1 MYAAAMTTPD
11 PMVAAYLAGE
21 SIPRIARRLGMTEAE
36 VTRVVYGHVPRPRG
50 LQIAGI
56 RVIVSLGLGFLVA
69 TLTYLLG
76 AVPGLNVAV
85 FVVTAIVSYPILMA
99 MVTPEPPR

>member
-1 MYAAAMTTPD
+1 VRCRD
-11 PMVAAYLAGE
+11 DD
-21 SIPRIARRLGMTEAE
+21 AR
-36 VTRVVYGHVPRPRG
+36 
-50 LQIAGI
+50 
-56 RVIVSLGLGFLVA
+56 SDFLVG

-76 AVPGLNVAV
+76 AVPGLNVAE